1 MQKAF
6 ARGELQSGTYKEIT
20 PKEKTVNDIS
30 GLEAKLKQFSH
41 ASLSWLERL
50 DVTIQPASQDGGE
63 EEEEDNVQD
72 DFKRELNL

>member
-50 DVTIQPASQDGGE
+50 DVTIQPASPDAD
-63 EEEEDNVQD
+63 EEEDNVQD

>member
-1 MQKAF
+1 M
-6 ARGELQSGTYKEIT
+6 
-20 PKEKTVNDIS
+20 NDIS
-30 GLEAKLKQFSH
+30 GLEAKLKQFSQ

-63 EEEEDNVQD
+63 EVEEDNVQD

>member
-1 MQKAF
+1 M
-6 ARGELQSGTYKEIT
+6 
-20 PKEKTVNDIS
+20 NDIS

>member
-1 MQKAF
+1 M
-6 ARGELQSGTYKEIT
+6 
-20 PKEKTVNDIS
+20 NDIS

-63 EEEEDNVQD
+63 EEDNVQD